1 VIQANEQRLEM
12 KRLVLIIIGA
22 VVLTNCSSKTIYVT
36 STDALDTAVEVVETT
51 ESPIASETNAPRP
64 MTDEE
69 LFLEYMYDD
78 QSDYINQTP
87 GTSESLMLETAN
99 MSCGGLRD
107 GSLDMTELV
116 DALVQSADTPE
127 SANFF
132 AALIGGAVSL
142 LCPDQMWQLE
152 KLG

>member
-1 VIQANEQRLEM
+1 M
-12 KRLVLIIIGA
+12 KRLGPIIIGA
-22 VVLTNCSSKTIYVT
+22 IVLTACSNKTIYVT
-36 STDALDTAVEVVETT
+36 TTDAPDASVELAKTSD
-51 ESPIASETNAPRP
+51 SPSASETKAPRP
-64 MTDEE
+64 LTDEE

-87 GTSESLMLETAN
+87 GTSESLMLETAK